1 MTAGCATPTELCAT
15 SVRGVNKYR
24 EQWRLDQNVAY
35 LNHGSFGA
43 VPKIVMAAQ
52 REIQILEENNPNL
65 FFRTTLPKLHNE
77 AREFVAEWLGT
88 TPELFAFVP
97 NASQGVITA
106 ASALITKPRSQIV
119 ATSLGYGGVL
129 NGLAEIA
136 RRTQSTLRIAEIDF
150 TAGVQTADNVQDSV
164 FAALTP
170 DTSLVVL
177 DHITSETALLL
188 PIDQIV
194 RTIRRVAPEAH
205 VVIDAAH
212 TPGMLSP
219 ALPADFDV
227 WVGNFHKWICAPRAS
242 AGLVC
247 RTKKIA
253 NLTTP
258 LAPSWDFEAG
268 FPKSFFAQGTDDYSS
283 YLATPHAI
291 KFHESIGIA
300 ELDSHNRGVVD
311 DAAILL
317 HEHWGTEPD
326 VPTEMFC
333 PWMRLVRLPL
343 KKQLSKSDCDALTL
357 KISQES
363 KTETVILSPGDA
375 TYVRLSAY
383 IYNELSDYE
392 KLKSL
397 PEIANKL

>member
-1 MTAGCATPTELCAT
+1 M
-15 SVRGVNKYR
+15 NKFR
-24 EQWRLDQNVAY
+24 EQFSLDPQVAY

-43 VPKIVMAAQ
+43 VPLAVAAVQ
-52 REIQILEENNPNL
+52 RELQILEESNPNL

-77 AREFVAEWLGT
+77 ARAFVAEWLST
-88 TPELFAFVP
+88 SPELFAFVP

-106 ASALITKPRSQIV
+106 ASALVTKQRSQIV

-136 RRTQSTLRIAEIDF
+136 RRTQSTIRIAEIEF
-150 TAGVQTADNVQDSV
+150 TAGAQTADDIADSV
-164 FAALTP
+164 FAALTNE
-170 DTSLVVL
+170 TSLVVL
-177 DHITSETALLL
+177 DQITSETALVL

-194 RTIRRVAPEAH
+194 RTIRRVAPNAH

-219 ALPADFDV
+219 ALPTDFDV

-247 RTKKIA
+247 HTAKIA
-253 NLTTP
+253 NLITP

-291 KFHESIGIA
+291 KFH
-300 ELDSHNRGVVD
+300 DSVSFIERDTQNRGVIE
-311 DAAILL
+311 DASKML

-333 PWMRLVRLPL
+333 PWMRLVRLPM
-343 KKQLSKSDCDALTL
+343 KQQLTKPQCDALTL
-357 KISQES
+357 KVSQEL
-363 KTETVILSPGDA
+363 KTETVIVSPGDA
-375 TYVRLSAY
+375 TYVRLSAQ
-383 IYNELSDYE
+383 IYNEVNDYE
-392 KLKSL
+392 KLKSVPNL
-397 PEIANKL
+397 AKDL

>member
-1 MTAGCATPTELCAT
+1 M
-15 SVRGVNKYR
+15 NKYR
-24 EQWRLDQNVAY
+24 EQFSLDPQIAY

-43 VPKIVMAAQ
+43 VPKIVAAAQ
-52 REIQILEENNPNL
+52 REFQVLEESNPNL
-65 FFRTTLPKLHNE
+65 FFRTTLPKLHDE
-77 AREFVAEWLGT
+77 ARAFVANWLGT

-106 ASALITKPRSQIV
+106 ASALVTKPRSQIV

-150 TAGVQTADNVQDSV
+150 VAGVQTADDIADSV

-170 DTSLVVL
+170 DTNLVVL
-177 DHITSETALLL
+177 DQITSETALLL
-188 PIDQIV
+188 PLDQIV
-194 RTIRRVAPEAH
+194 RTIRRVSPNAR

-212 TPGMLSP
+212 APGMLTP

-247 RTKKIA
+247 RTPEIA
-253 NLTTP
+253 RQMMP

-268 FPKSFFAQGTDDYSS
+268 FPKSFFSQGTDDYSS

-291 KFHESIGIA
+291 KFHESISFA
-300 ELDSHNRGVVD
+300 ERDNHNRGVINDV
-311 DAAILL
+311 AKML

-333 PWMRLVRLPL
+333 PWMRLVRMPF
-343 KKQLSKSDCDALTL
+343 KTQLTKPQGDALTL
-357 KISQES
+357 KISQELQ
-363 KTETVILSPGDA
+363 TETVIVSPGDS
-375 TYVRLSAY
+375 TYVRLSAQ
-383 IYNELSDYE
+383 IYNEATDFE
-392 KLKSL
+392 KLKQ
-397 PEIANKL
+397 IDCN

>member
-1 MTAGCATPTELCAT
+1 
-15 SVRGVNKYR
+15 VNKYR
-24 EQWRLDQNVAY
+24 EQFSLDPQIAY

-43 VPKIVMAAQ
+43 VPKIVAQAQ
-52 REIQILEENNPNL
+52 REFQMLEESNPNL
-65 FFRTTLPKLHNE
+65 FFRTTLPKLHDE
-77 AREFVAEWLGT
+77 ARAFVAEWLGT

-106 ASALITKPRSQIV
+106 ASALVTKPRSQIV

-150 TAGVQTADNVQDSV
+150 VAGVQTADDIADSV

-170 DTSLVVL
+170 DTNLVVL
-177 DHITSETALLL
+177 DQITSETALLL
-188 PIDQIV
+188 PLDQIV
-194 RTIRRVAPEAH
+194 RTIRRVSPNAR

-212 TPGMLSP
+212 APGMLTP

-247 RTKKIA
+247 RTPEIA
-253 NLTTP
+253 RQMMP

-268 FPKSFFAQGTDDYSS
+268 FPKSFFSQGTDDYSS

-291 KFHESIGIA
+291 KFHESISFA
-300 ELDSHNRGVVD
+300 ERDNHNRGVIN
-311 DAAILL
+311 DAAKML

-333 PWMRLVRLPL
+333 PWMRLVRMPF
-343 KKQLSKSDCDALTL
+343 KTQLTKTQCDALTL
-357 KISQES
+357 KISQEL
-363 KTETVILSPGDA
+363 KTETVILSPGDS
-375 TYVRLSAY
+375 TYVRLSAQ
-383 IYNELSDYE
+383 IYNEATDFE
-392 KLKSL
+392 KLKQ
-397 PEIANKL
+397 IDCN

>member
-1 MTAGCATPTELCAT
+1 M
-15 SVRGVNKYR
+15 NKYR
-24 EQWRLDQNVAY
+24 EQFSLDPQIAY

-43 VPKIVMAAQ
+43 VPKIVAAAQ
-52 REIQILEENNPNL
+52 REFQVLEESNPNL
-65 FFRTTLPKLHNE
+65 FFRTTLPKLHDE
-77 AREFVAEWLGT
+77 ARAFVAEWLGT
-88 TPELFAFVP
+88 APELFAFVP

-106 ASALITKPRSQIV
+106 ASALVTKPRSQIV

-136 RRTQSTLRIAEIDF
+136 RRTQSTLRIAEVDF
-150 TAGVQTADNVQDSV
+150 VAGVQTADDIADSV

-170 DTSLVVL
+170 DTNIVVL
-177 DHITSETALLL
+177 DQITSETALLL
-188 PIDQIV
+188 PLDQIV
-194 RTIRRVAPEAH
+194 RTIRRVSPSAR

-212 TPGMLSP
+212 APGMLTP

-247 RTKKIA
+247 RTPEIA
-253 NLTTP
+253 RQMMP

-268 FPKSFFAQGTDDYSS
+268 FPKSFFSQGTDDYSS

-291 KFHESIGIA
+291 KFHESISFA
-300 ELDSHNRGVVD
+300 ERDNHNRGVINDV
-311 DAAILL
+311 AKML

-333 PWMRLVRLPL
+333 PWMRLVRMPF
-343 KKQLSKSDCDALTL
+343 KTQLTKPQGDALTL
-357 KISQES
+357 KISQELQ
-363 KTETVILSPGDA
+363 TETVIVSPGDS
-375 TYVRLSAY
+375 TYVRLSAQ
-383 IYNELSDYE
+383 IYNEATDFE
-392 KLKSL
+392 KLKQ
-397 PEIANKL
+397 IDCN

>member
-1 MTAGCATPTELCAT
+1 MFKNLWSFDSNIT
-15 SVRGVNKYR
+15 
-24 EQWRLDQNVAY
+24 Y

-43 VPKIVMAAQ
+43 VPKVVAAAQ
-52 REIQILEENNPNL
+52 REIQVLEENNPNL
-65 FFRTTLPKLHNE
+65 FFRTTLPKLNDD

-88 TPELFAFVP
+88 SPELFAFVP

-106 ASALITKPRSQIV
+106 ASALVTKPRSQIV

-136 RRTQSTLRIAEIDF
+136 RRTQSTLRIAEIEF
-150 TAGVQTADNVQDSV
+150 TAGVQTTDDIADSV
-164 FAALTP
+164 FASLTNE
-170 DTSLVVL
+170 TSLVVL
-177 DHITSETALLL
+177 DQITSETALSL
-188 PIDQIV
+188 PVDQIV
-194 RTIRRVAPEAH
+194 RTIRRVAPQAL
-205 VVIDAAH
+205 VVIDGAH
-212 TPGMLSP
+212 SPGMLTP

-247 RTKKIA
+247 KNLTIA
-253 NLTTP
+253 NQMTP

-291 KFHESIGIA
+291 KFHESVSFRERDA
-300 ELDSHNRGVVD
+300 HNRSVID
-311 DAAILL
+311 DASKML

-333 PWMRLVRLPL
+333 PWMRLVRLPVN
-343 KKQLSKSDCDALTL
+343 KQLTKSQCDALTL
-357 KISQES
+357 KVSQDL
-363 KTETVILSPGDA
+363 KTETVIVSPGDA
-375 TYVRLSAY
+375 TYVRLSAQ
-383 IYNELSDYE
+383 IYNEVNDYQ
-392 KLKSL
+392 KLKSVPDL
-397 PEIANKL
+397 AKDL